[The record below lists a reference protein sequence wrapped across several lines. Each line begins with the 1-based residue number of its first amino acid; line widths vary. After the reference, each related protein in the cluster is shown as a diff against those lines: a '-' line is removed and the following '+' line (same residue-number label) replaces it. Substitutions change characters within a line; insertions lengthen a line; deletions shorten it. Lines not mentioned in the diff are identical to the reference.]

1 MPIDSSE
8 LNKWLVLAANI
19 GVLLG
24 LVLVIYE
31 IRQNSDL
38 MQVQISQARADA
50 AMESNQQTFD
60 SAYIP
65 SILVM
70 IQNGG
75 ELSDEDMVRY
85 VAWFRSMNRN
95 QENVLSQYQFGM
107 LDEHTPKSI
116 EDFARATVWQSDVSR
131 KAWRITRPGYSDEYV
146 AFIEGMTESGLA
158 D

>member
-1 MPIDSSE
+1 MDSNE

-24 LVLVIYE
+24 LALVIYE

-50 AMESNQQTFD
+50 AMVSNQQTFE

-65 SILVM
+65 TILVK
-70 IQNGG
+70 IQQGN
-75 ELSDEDMVRY
+75 ELSDEDMIRY
-85 VAWFRSMNRN
+85 VTWFRSQNRN
-95 QENVLSQYQFGM
+95 QENVLGQYQFGM
-107 LDEHTPKSI
+107 LDENIPRSI
-116 EDFARATVWQSDVSR
+116 EDFARATIWHSEYSR
-131 KAWRITRPGYSDEYV
+131 EAWRITRPGYSHQYI
-146 AFIEGMTESGLA
+146 AFIESMSESELA

>member
-1 MPIDSSE
+1 MDSNE

-19 GVLLG
+19 GVLIG
-24 LVLVIYE
+24 LVLVLYE

-50 AMESNQQTFD
+50 AKESNQQTFE

-65 SILVM
+65 AILVK
-70 IQNGG
+70 IQQGA
-75 ELSDEDMVRY
+75 ELTDEDMVRY
-85 VAWFRSMNRN
+85 ITWFRSQNRN

-107 LDEHTPKSI
+107 LDENIPRSI
-116 EDFARATVWQSDVSR
+116 KDFARATIWQSEYSR
-131 KAWRITRPGYSDEYV
+131 EAWRITKPGYSDEYI
-146 AFIEGMTESGLA
+146 AFIETAVESESV

>member
-1 MPIDSSE
+1 MDSNE

-19 GVLLG
+19 GVLIG
-24 LVLVIYE
+24 LALVIYE

-50 AMESNQQTFD
+50 AMVSNQQTYE

-65 SILVM
+65 TILVK
-70 IQNGG
+70 IRQGG

-85 VAWFRSMNRN
+85 INWFRSQNRN

-107 LDEHTPKSI
+107 LGENIPRAI
-116 EDFARATVWQSDVSR
+116 EDFARATIWQSAYSR
-131 KAWRITRPGYSDEYV
+131 EAWRITRLGYSDQYV
-146 AFIEGMTESGLA
+146 AFIESMSESQLA

>member
-1 MPIDSSE
+1 MDSIE
-8 LNKWLVLAANI
+8 VNKWLMLAANV

-24 LVLVIYE
+24 LALVIYE

-38 MQVQISQARADA
+38 MQIQISQARADA
-50 AMESNQQTFD
+50 AMSSNQQTFE

-65 SILVM
+65 TILVT
-70 IQNGG
+70 IRQGG

-85 VAWFRSMNRN
+85 VNWFRSMNRN

-107 LDEHTPKSI
+107 LNENIPRSI
-116 EDFARATVWQSDVSR
+116 QDFARATIWQSEYSR
-131 KAWRITRPGYSDEYV
+131 EAWRITRPGYTDEYV
-146 AFIEGMTESGLA
+146 AFIESMIENELA